1 MFRDFFLGFIKIHIL
16 YHATEEPIY
25 GLAMMEELQRHGYE
39 ISAGTIYP
47 ILHGMEQEGW
57 LAREERIVGGRI
69 RKYYSAT
76 DDGRA
81 ALEDV
86 KVKIRELVE
95 EVLDG
100 HGPERLPVSGRNQRA
115 KRKNP

>member
-1 MFRDFFLGFIKIHIL
+1 MFRDFFLGFIKVHIL
-16 YHATEEPIY
+16 HHATKEPIY

-57 LAREERIVGGRI
+57 LVREERVVGGRI
-69 RKYYSAT
+69 RKYYDAT
-76 DDGRA
+76 EAGRA

-86 KVKIRELVE
+86 KEKIRELVE
-95 EVLDG
+95 EVLG
-100 HGPERLPVSGRNQRA
+100 GEGPEYLPEPSEGRGIDREEV
-115 KRKNP
+115 